1 MHEEKGELGI
11 CGEGPK
17 DSLENRGKFEVYDI
31 GDNKVL
37 FQFGLK
43 EDLDEVLLL
52 GPWSFD
58 KYLMILHKL
67 GTGEA
72 VTKVQFNKASFWV
85 QIHGLPTM
93 CQTKDARLLIGRT
106 LGKVEKVDM
115 DDKGF
120 CLGVH
125 MHIHVSLDISVPLC
139 RGRLVRLR
147 GLSPT

>member
-11 CGEGPK
+11 RGEGPK
-17 DSLENRGKFEVYDI
+17 ESLENRGKFEVYDM

-67 GTGEA
+67 GTEEA

-85 QIHGLPTM
+85 
-93 CQTKDARLLIGRT
+93 
-106 LGKVEKVDM
+106 
-115 DDKGF
+115 
-120 CLGVH
+120 
-125 MHIHVSLDISVPLC
+125 
-139 RGRLVRLR
+139 
-147 GLSPT
+147 